1 MAYKRMAQLDWR
13 VRYAAERGVAATW
26 KPLNTLSCRSLPG
39 CAKLSGLWSP
49 SGRLSIASAK
59 SCLHGN
65 TAHQPSMQH
74 LAAAGF
80 RSW

>member
-1 MAYKRMAQLDWR
+1 MLHEQRTKLDSG
-13 VRYAAERGVAATW
+13 VCYAAERGVMATW

-39 CAKLSGLWSP
+39 CAKLSDLRSP
-49 SGRLSIASAK
+49 SGKPSIASAK

-65 TAHQPSMQH
+65 TAHQTSMQH

-80 RSW
+80 GPW